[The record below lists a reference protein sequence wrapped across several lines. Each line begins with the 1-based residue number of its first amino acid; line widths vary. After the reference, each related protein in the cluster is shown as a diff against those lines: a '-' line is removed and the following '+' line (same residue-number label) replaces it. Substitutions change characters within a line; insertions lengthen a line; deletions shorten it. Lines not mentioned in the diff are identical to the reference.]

1 MIYCL
6 CLEILIVGYVEAP
19 LYKINEMFET
29 IQGEGVFTGVP
40 AVFVRL
46 QECPVGCAWC
56 DTKQTWD
63 ATPQDERPLAEV
75 LAKTSDSPTWCSVS
89 AADIVN
95 QYQAS
100 GFTAKHI
107 VITGGEP
114 CIYDLIPLTEAFE
127 VLGCECQIETSGTSE
142 VKVTPNT
149 WVTVSPKVAMKG
161 KLPILKS
168 AFLRANEIKHPVGT
182 QKDIDHL
189 DDLIETFGTADKAI
203 VALQP
208 ISQKDRATQ
217 LCIETC
223 VARNWRLSIQTHKY
237 LSIA

>member
-1 MIYCL
+1 MT
-6 CLEILIVGYVEAP
+6 

-46 QECPVGCAWC
+46 QQCPVGCAWC

-63 ATPQDERPLAEV
+63 ATPQDETTFDVIIQKAQDNPQ
-75 LAKTSDSPTWCSVS
+75 WC
-89 AADIVN
+89 
-95 QYQAS
+95 QAS
-100 GFTAKHI
+100 ADDIIQRYQQEGYTARHI

-114 CIYDLIPLTEAFE
+114 CIYDLHALTHAFE
-127 VLGCECQIETSGTSE
+127 AIGCRCQIETSGTFE
-142 VKVTPNT
+142 VKASVDT

-161 KLPILKS
+161 KLPIIDS
-168 AFLRANEIKHPVGT
+168 ALLRANEIKHPVAT
-182 QKDIDHL
+182 AKDIDNL
-189 DDLIETFGTADKAI
+189 DALVSRVDIANSTEI
-203 VALQP
+203 ALQP
-208 ISQKDRATQ
+208 ISQKGRATE

-223 VARNWRLSIQTHKY
+223 IKRNWRLSIQTHKY